1 MLLYVT
7 NLTIIIF
14 FRSILPS
21 FTKKKRRRDSGS
33 DEDSKFVERE
43 EKEDED
49 LLSDRRRSGRGEG
62 IVLYKKSKKKNLKIF
77 QKIHK
82 NLGGCKFYN

>member
-1 MLLYVT
+1 M
-7 NLTIIIF
+7 I

-21 FTKKKRRRDSGS
+21 FAKKKRRRDSGS
-33 DEDSKFVERE
+33 DEDPHFME

-62 IVLYKKSKKKNLKIF
+62 KIVDQKVKSNIYFEKKIF
-77 QKIHK
+77 FEIYI
-82 NLGGCKFYN
+82 F

>member
-1 MLLYVT
+1 MMSYVR
-7 NLTIIIF
+7 NLTLSSI

-33 DEDSKFVERE
+33 DEDSKFIERE

-62 IVLYKKSKKKNLKIF
+62 IVLYQKNILKKNIYIF
-77 QKIHK
+77 
-82 NLGGCKFYN
+82 Y

>member
-1 MLLYVT
+1 MLSYVR
-7 NLTIIIF
+7 NLTIIFLI

-33 DEDSKFVERE
+33 DEDPKFIERE
-43 EKEDED
+43 EIVDED

-62 IVLYKKSKKKNLKIF
+62 IV
-77 QKIHK
+77 
-82 NLGGCKFYN
+82 

>member
-1 MLLYVT
+1 MLSYVR
-7 NLTIIIF
+7 NLTNIYFFI

-43 EKEDED
+43 EKEDEE

-62 IVLYKKSKKKNLKIF
+62 IVLYKKSQKNF
-77 QKIHK
+77 
-82 NLGGCKFYN
+82 